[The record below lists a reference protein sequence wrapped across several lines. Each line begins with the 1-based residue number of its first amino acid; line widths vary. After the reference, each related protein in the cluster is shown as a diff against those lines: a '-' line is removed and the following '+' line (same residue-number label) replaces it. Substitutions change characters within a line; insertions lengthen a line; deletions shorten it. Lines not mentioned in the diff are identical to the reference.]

1 MSFQYGLLSKRV
13 VTFLQSFRIPS
24 TISSKTSTCQRRY
37 GTAVNGV
44 FSVLLQEAFVIQ
56 CPLGWNCRCEERVLS
71 SEFESL
77 LGYSPRADICL
88 ENADASRRL
97 WIEFE
102 ISRADPVANHAK
114 FATAH
119 LFKPFENSDTFVSM
133 VSSHVARGRR
143 NLASNTV
150 QLLRHIGIS
159 AFQTVLLP
167 YIEPEEIKRLNH
179 SSLYSLRSSNLDIP
193 RELNRVF
200 EIVEPVIEDEGHR
213 IHFVSELFDVIRN
226 LHRWNAEVTATD
238 GAELWKRRTVTYFVF
253 DPVSKL
259 FAPSKYCAYS
269 IPVRS
274 SPISTTSASG
284 LMNMQTYCM
293 LDETDWRFD
302 GNRARRHLM
311 TNLGMNL
318 TAEDNSLEIDLA
330 FKDWISERASLV
342 TVHPSGAK
350 FLVPPAWYR

>member
-1 MSFQYGLLSKRV
+1 MGLLAN
-13 VTFLQSFRIPS
+13 
-24 TISSKTSTCQRRY
+24 Y
-37 GTAVNGV
+37 
-44 FSVLLQEAFVIQ
+44 LQEAFIAQ
-56 CPLGWNCRCEERVLS
+56 PPSGWTCQREMRVLS
-71 SEFESL
+71 SDFEQL
-77 LGYSPRADICL
+77 LGYSPRADVCL
-88 ENADASRRL
+88 EAANASRRI

-119 LFKPFENSDTFVSM
+119 LFKPFETLDTFVSM

-150 QLLRHIGIS
+150 HLLRHVGIS

-167 YIEPEEIKRLNH
+167 DIEPAEIKRLNH
-179 SSLYSLRSSNLDIP
+179 LSLDSLRSSKLDVS

-200 EIVEPVIEDEGHR
+200 QIVEPVIEDDRHR
-213 IHFVSELFDVIRN
+213 IHFASELFDVIRN
-226 LHRWNAEVTATD
+226 LHRWNSEVIATD

-259 FAPSKYCAYS
+259 FAPSKFCAYS
-269 IPVRS
+269 IPVRL
-274 SPISTTSASG
+274 SPIGTTSESG
-284 LMNMQTYCM
+284 LMDMQTYCT
-293 LDETDWRFD
+293 LDETDRRFD
-302 GNRARRHLM
+302 GNRARTHLM

-318 TAEDNSLEIDLA
+318 TAVDNSPEIGLA
-330 FKDWISERASLV
+330 FNSWLSERAASI

-350 FLVPPAWYR
+350 FLVPPTWYQ

>member
-1 MSFQYGLLSKRV
+1 MGQLASF
-13 VTFLQSFRIPS
+13 
-24 TISSKTSTCQRRY
+24 
-37 GTAVNGV
+37 
-44 FSVLLQEAFVIQ
+44 LQEAFVVL
-56 CPLGWNCRCEERVLS
+56 PPSGWGARREMRVLS
-71 SEFESL
+71 NEFEQL
-77 LGYSPRADICL
+77 LGYSPRADVCL
-88 ENADASRRL
+88 EMEDASRRI

-119 LFKPFENSDTFVSM
+119 LFKPFETSDTFVSM

-150 QLLRHIGIS
+150 HLLRHVGIS

-167 YIEPEEIKRLNH
+167 NIEPEEIERLNH
-179 SSLYSLRSSNLDIP
+179 SSRDSLRASNLDVP

-200 EIVEPVIEDEGHR
+200 QIVEPVIADERHR
-213 IHFVSELFDVIRN
+213 IHFASELFDVIRN
-226 LHRWNAEVTATD
+226 LHSWNSEVSQPG

-274 SPISTTSASG
+274 SPVSTISASG
-284 LMNMQTYCM
+284 LMNMQTYCT
-293 LDETDWRFD
+293 LDETDRRFD
-302 GNRARRHLM
+302 GNRARTHLL
-311 TNLGMNL
+311 TNLGMTL
-318 TAEDNSLEIDLA
+318 TAADKSPEIGLVFNTWLSMRA
-330 FKDWISERASLV
+330 TSIS
-342 TVHPSGAK
+342 VHPSGAK
-350 FLVPPAWYR
+350 FLVPPTWYR

>member
-1 MSFQYGLLSKRV
+1 MGQLASY
-13 VTFLQSFRIPS
+13 
-24 TISSKTSTCQRRY
+24 
-37 GTAVNGV
+37 
-44 FSVLLQEAFVIQ
+44 LQEAFMSQ
-56 CPLGWNCRCEERVLS
+56 PPSGWTCRREMRVLS
-71 SEFESL
+71 SDFEQL
-77 LGYSPRADICL
+77 IGYSPRADVCL
-88 ENADASRRL
+88 EAANASRRI

-119 LFKPFENSDTFVSM
+119 LFKPFETSDTFVSM

-150 QLLRHIGIS
+150 HLLRHVGIS

-167 YIEPEEIKRLNH
+167 DVEPEEVKRLNH
-179 SSLYSLRSSNLDIP
+179 SSLDSLRSSNLDVP

-200 EIVEPVIEDEGHR
+200 QIVEPVIEDDGHR
-213 IHFVSELFDVIRN
+213 IHFASELFDVIRN
-226 LHRWNAEVTATD
+226 LHRWNSEVSQPE

-269 IPVRS
+269 IPVRL

-284 LMNMQTYCM
+284 LMNIQTYCT
-293 LDETDWRFD
+293 LDESDRRFD
-302 GNRARRHLM
+302 GNRARTHLM

-318 TAEDNSLEIDLA
+318 TAADNSPEIGFA
-330 FKDWISERASLV
+330 FNAWLSERATSV
-342 TVHPSGAK
+342 AVHPSGAK
-350 FLVPPAWYR
+350 FLVPPTWYR

>member
-1 MSFQYGLLSKRV
+1 MGLLAN
-13 VTFLQSFRIPS
+13 
-24 TISSKTSTCQRRY
+24 Y
-37 GTAVNGV
+37 
-44 FSVLLQEAFVIQ
+44 LQEAFMAQ
-56 CPLGWNCRCEERVLS
+56 PPSGWTCRREMRVLS
-71 SEFESL
+71 SDFEQL
-77 LGYSPRADICL
+77 LGYSPRADVCL
-88 ENADASRRL
+88 EAANASRRI

-150 QLLRHIGIS
+150 HLLRHVGIS

-167 YIEPEEIKRLNH
+167 DIEPEEIKRLNH
-179 SSLYSLRSSNLDIP
+179 SSLDSLRSSKLDVP
-193 RELNRVF
+193 RELSRVF
-200 EIVEPVIEDEGHR
+200 QIIEPVIEDDGLR
-213 IHFVSELFDVIRN
+213 IHFASELFDVIRN
-226 LHRWNAEVTATD
+226 LHRWNSEVTATD

-259 FAPSKYCAYS
+259 FAPSKFCAYS
-269 IPVRS
+269 IPVRL
-274 SPISTTSASG
+274 SPIGTTSESG
-284 LMNMQTYCM
+284 LMDMQTYCT
-293 LDETDWRFD
+293 LDETDRRFD
-302 GNRARRHLM
+302 GNRARTHLM

-318 TAEDNSLEIDLA
+318 TAADNSPEIGLA
-330 FKDWISERASLV
+330 FNSWLSERATLI

-350 FLVPPAWYR
+350 FLVPPTWYR

>member
-1 MSFQYGLLSKRV
+1 MGQLASF
-13 VTFLQSFRIPS
+13 
-24 TISSKTSTCQRRY
+24 
-37 GTAVNGV
+37 
-44 FSVLLQEAFVIQ
+44 LQEAFVAL
-56 CPLGWNCRCEERVLS
+56 PPSGWGARREMRVLS
-71 SEFESL
+71 NEFEHL
-77 LGYSPRADICL
+77 LGYSPRADVCL
-88 ENADASRRL
+88 EMEDASRRI

-119 LFKPFENSDTFVSM
+119 LFKPFGTTDTFVSM

-150 QLLRHIGIS
+150 HLLRHVGIS

-167 YIEPEEIKRLNH
+167 NLAPEEIKRLNH
-179 SSLYSLRSSNLDIP
+179 SSLDSLRASNLDVP

-200 EIVEPVIEDEGHR
+200 QIVEPVIEDDGHR
-213 IHFVSELFDVIRN
+213 IHFASELFDVIRN
-226 LHRWNAEVTATD
+226 LHSWNSEVSQPE

-274 SPISTTSASG
+274 SPVCTISTSG
-284 LMNMQTYCM
+284 LMNMQTYCT
-293 LDETDWRFD
+293 LDETDRRFD
-302 GNRARRHLM
+302 GNRARTHLT

-318 TAEDNSLEIDLA
+318 TDTDKSPEIGLSFNA
-330 FKDWISERASLV
+330 WLSERATSV

-350 FLVPPAWYR
+350 FLVPPTWYR

>member
-1 MSFQYGLLSKRV
+1 MGYLACF
-13 VTFLQSFRIPS
+13 
-24 TISSKTSTCQRRY
+24 
-37 GTAVNGV
+37 
-44 FSVLLQEAFVIQ
+44 LQEAFVVQ
-56 CPLGWNCRCEERVLS
+56 CPSGWNCRFEERVLS
-71 SEFESL
+71 SDFESI
-77 LGYSPRADICL
+77 LGYSPRADVCL
-88 ENADASRRL
+88 ENADSSRRL

-119 LFKPFENSDTFVSM
+119 LFKPFETSDTFVSM

-150 QLLRHIGIS
+150 HLLRHVGIS

-179 SSLYSLRSSNLDIP
+179 SSLDSLRSSKLDVP

-200 EIVEPVIEDEGHR
+200 QIVEPVIEDDGQR
-213 IHFVSELFDVIRN
+213 IHFTSELFDVIRN
-226 LHRWNAEVTATD
+226 LHRWNSEITATD

-284 LMNMQTYCM
+284 LMNMQTYCT
-293 LDETDWRFD
+293 LDETDRRFD
-302 GNRARRHLM
+302 GNRARTHLM

-318 TAEDNSLEIDLA
+318 TAADNSPQIDLA
-330 FKDWISERASLV
+330 FKAWMSERASSV

-350 FLVPPAWYR
+350 FLVPPTWYR

>member
-1 MSFQYGLLSKRV
+1 MGLLAN
-13 VTFLQSFRIPS
+13 
-24 TISSKTSTCQRRY
+24 Y
-37 GTAVNGV
+37 
-44 FSVLLQEAFVIQ
+44 LQEAFMAQ
-56 CPLGWNCRCEERVLS
+56 SPAGWTCVREMRVLS
-71 SEFESL
+71 RDFENL
-77 LGYSPRADICL
+77 LGYSPRADVCL
-88 ENADASRRL
+88 EMEDASRRI

-119 LFKPFENSDTFVSM
+119 LFKPFETSDTFVSM

-150 QLLRHIGIS
+150 HLLRHVGIS

-167 YIEPEEIKRLNH
+167 DIEPEEIKRLNH
-179 SSLYSLRSSNLDIP
+179 SSLDSLRTSKLDVS
-193 RELNRVF
+193 REINRVF
-200 EIVEPVIEDEGHR
+200 QIVEPVIEDDGHR
-213 IHFVSELFDVIRN
+213 IHFASELFDVIRN
-226 LHRWNAEVTATD
+226 LHRWNSEVTAAD

-274 SPISTTSASG
+274 RPINTASASG
-284 LMNMQTYCM
+284 LMNMQTYCT
-293 LDETDWRFD
+293 LDETDRRFD
-302 GNRARRHLM
+302 GNRARMHLM

-318 TAEDNSLEIDLA
+318 YAADSSPEIGLA
-330 FKDWISERASLV
+330 FKAWLSERVISV
-342 TVHPSGAK
+342 TVHPSGPK
-350 FLVPPAWYR
+350 FLVPPTWYR